1 VGNFKRGEKK
11 YMISVIISGHGDF
24 ATALEGSSRMIFGE
38 KDNLIAVPFLK
49 GEGTQTLQEKYKE
62 VLGEIPLENE
72 VLFLVDIFGGT
83 PYNAATPY
91 ILKNKTADMVSGV
104 NLPMLLEVLAMREHV
119 TLKEMLGRLKQV
131 NEESFQVCS
140 EHLEK
145 IQQTNQ
151 IGEDGL
157 L

>member
-1 VGNFKRGEKK
+1 
-11 YMISVIISGHGDF
+11 
-24 ATALEGSSRMIFGE
+24 
-38 KDNLIAVPFLK
+38 VPFLK
-49 GEGTQTLQEKYKE
+49 GEGTQTLQEKYRE

-104 NLPMLLEVLAMREHV
+104 NLPMLLEVLAMRDHV
-119 TLKEMLGRLKQV
+119 TLKEMLGRVKQV

>member
-1 VGNFKRGEKK
+1 
-11 YMISVIISGHGDF
+11 MISVIISGHGDF
-24 ATALEGSSRMIFGE
+24 ATALEGSSRMIFGKE
-38 KDNLIAVPFLK
+38 DNLVAVPFLK

-62 VLGEIPLENE
+62 VLGKIPVANE

-104 NLPMLLEVLAMREHV
+104 NLPILLEVLAMREHV

-145 IQQTNQ
+145 IQKTSQ

>member
-1 VGNFKRGEKK
+1 
-11 YMISVIISGHGDF
+11 MISVIISGHGDF
-24 ATALEGSSRMIFGE
+24 ATALEGSSKMIFGE
-38 KDNLIAVPFLK
+38 EDHVVAIPFLR
-49 GEGTQTLQEKYKE
+49 GEGIQTLEEKYKQALE
-62 VLGEIPLENE
+62 EIPLESE

-91 ILKNKTADMVSGV
+91 ILKSQTADMVSGA

-119 TLKEMLGRLKQV
+119 TLKEMLGRLKKV

-140 EHLEK
+140 EHLK
-145 IQQTNQ
+145 KLQQMSQ